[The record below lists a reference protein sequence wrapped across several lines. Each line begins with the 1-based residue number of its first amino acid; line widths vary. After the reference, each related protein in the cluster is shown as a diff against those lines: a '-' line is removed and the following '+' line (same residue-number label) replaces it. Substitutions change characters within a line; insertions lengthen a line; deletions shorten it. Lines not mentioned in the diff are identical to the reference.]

1 MASVSWIHTF
11 LKPCMWAEME
21 LQLCPHRKLWNWWSL
36 PHIKAKKRLSQDP
49 AACLCFFFWGRGL
62 SFFLLPTDA
71 WSCWILLTC
80 GRWAPCHCE
89 SLPVWMACDCNIMM
103 AANNFN
109 VKYVMKV
116 TSNTKMLKHQNLC
129 FTLAPPSWWHHPG
142 CKIQWPPIGW
152 QPTCIFECWNLM
164 CISFLKVTEYP
175 GNALHRSDIW
185 TVVCENLYYIKYK

>member
-11 LKPCMWAEME
+11 LKPCMWAEASFSYVHTGSFE
-21 LQLCPHRKLWNWWSL
+21 TDGHCHTSKLSYL
-36 PHIKAKKRLSQDP
+36 RTRPL
-49 AACLCFFFWGRGL
+49 ACVFFLGGGL

-109 VKYVMKV
+109 VNYVMKV

-152 QPTCIFECWNLM
+152 RPTCIFECWNLK